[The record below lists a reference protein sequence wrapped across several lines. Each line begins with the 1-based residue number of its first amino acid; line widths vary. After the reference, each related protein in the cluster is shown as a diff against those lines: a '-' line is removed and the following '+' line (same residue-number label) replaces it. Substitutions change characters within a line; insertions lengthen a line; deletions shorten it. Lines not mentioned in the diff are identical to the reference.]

1 VAARRDFAEAEA
13 PLMVSYA
20 HVSGLGQSSVDC
32 SATKTIFVHLL
43 GVAVGAF
50 AATWFANYRQKTESQ
65 RAFHAGLLKSK
76 AYQRGLRDV
85 NVDAGTG
92 RKKTHRRRR

>member
-1 VAARRDFAEAEA
+1 MA
-13 PLMVSYA
+13 YA
-20 HVSGLGQSSVDC
+20 HTAGFGQSSVDC

-50 AATWFANYRQKTESQ
+50 AATWFANYRKKTGEQ
-65 RAFHAGLLKSK
+65 RSFHARLLKSK
-76 AYQRGLRDV
+76 AYQQGLRDV